1 MAHFFF
7 ETFGRKQQHYFFLKV
22 PLMYLFE
29 MSHAFS
35 LSNLKIKFKKWLSR
49 ILSVWYFYIP
59 TCTKHSQQSSPSIH
73 PSIIHPHTGLR
84 KGARRPSGSPGARS
98 PSRSSPVGSAENM
111 SPSPR
116 GPRVLPPEHEVPIR
130 GVVGGATAWEGTGSC
145 YVIPQKYPYKLYR
158 PALLEVFFGSNS
170 VYNWMDYCI
179 YSIELWFTQSIPV
192 LPSLSVSSD
201 PYMFIWSSF

>member
-1 MAHFFF
+1 MVQTEACIDSQQLKN
-7 ETFGRKQQHYFFLKV
+7 TWLDQIWKRNVRPSCCNGRIFLKKKPLVGNNNTIFFLKV

-130 GVVGGATAWEGTGSC
+130 GVVGGVNCLGTGSC
-145 YVIPQKYPYKLYR
+145 YVIPQKYPYKL
-158 PALLEVFFGSNS
+158 
-170 VYNWMDYCI
+170 
-179 YSIELWFTQSIPV
+179 
-192 LPSLSVSSD
+192 
-201 PYMFIWSSF
+201 